1 MIDTSIVHTDYEK
14 FLSTKH
20 IFATNH
26 GIDPYPVN
34 EAMFDFQRDVTNWS
48 LKRGRAATFLDCGM
62 GKTLIEL
69 EWARQIS
76 KWTSLPVLI
85 FAPLAVA
92 EQTVREGKKFH
103 IPVTLCETQEDI
115 RPGVN
120 ITNYEKLKHFQS
132 LGLGGIVLDESSILK
147 SLDGKTRAAITEFAK
162 NIPYRLCATATPA
175 PNTHEELGQHAE
187 FLGVMTS
194 TEMLATFFVHDGG
207 DTSKWRLKG
216 HAQDAFWAWVAS
228 WAVVLRKPSDIGYS
242 DEKFILPPIHFH
254 EHIVKVENKST
265 ETLFPMEARGLQERL
280 GARRDSIADRVKA
293 CADIV
298 NKTSDQWLIWCGLN
312 NESEQLAKEITNAVE
327 VTGTDS
333 DKHKISTLL
342 AFTAGDV
349 SRVVTKGK
357 IWGLGTNLQCCS
369 HVALVGLSDSWEMFY
384 QIVRRC
390 WRFGQTQPVHVHI
403 FIAETEGAVL
413 SNIKR
418 KEADAAVMADGMLE
432 HMRTLMEREI
442 HQEHSVL
449 RSEYQTNVVTGEDWE
464 ARLGDVVPAMRAT
477 ADDSFDYSIF
487 SPPFASLYTYSA
499 SERDMGNCRTHEEF
513 FEHMRFLIPE
523 QLRTLKPGRLL
534 SFHCMNLPL
543 SKQNDGV
550 IGLRDFRGRLIAA
563 YEAAGF
569 IYHSE
574 AVIWKDPVTAMQRTK
589 ALGLL
594 HKQVVKDSCM
604 SRQGIPDYLVTM
616 RKPGVNEQPV
626 NGRFDR
632 YVGDDGTGPA
642 ATDETRFSIEVWQ
655 RYASPVWMDI
665 NPSDTLQRESARED
679 KDERHICPLQLQVIE
694 RGIELWTNPGDLVC
708 DPFGGIGS
716 TGVVTLRAGRRAFL
730 CELKASYFKQ
740 MVANLRQ
747 TENASVQPDLFSM
760 IEESEPLEAT
770 A

>member
-1 MIDTSIVHTDYEK
+1 MIDQYES
-14 FLSTKH
+14 FLKTKH

-34 EAMFDFQRDVTNWS
+34 EAMFDFQREVTNWS
-48 LKRGRAATFLDCGM
+48 LKRGRGATFLDCGM
-62 GKTLIEL
+62 GKTIIEL
-69 EWARQIS
+69 EWARQIA

-103 IPVTLCETQEDI
+103 IPVTLCETQDDI
-115 RPGVN
+115 KPGVN

-147 SLDGKTRAAITEFAK
+147 SLDGKTRAAITEFAR

-175 PNTHEELGQHAE
+175 PNDHTELGNHAE
-187 FLGVMTS
+187 LLGVMTM

-228 WAVVLRKPSDIGYS
+228 WAVVLRKPSDLGYC
-242 DEKFILPPIHFH
+242 DDKFILPPIHFH
-254 EHIVKVENKST
+254 EHVVKVENRSA
-265 ETLFPMEARGLQERL
+265 ETLFPMEAKTLQERL
-280 GARRDSIADRVKA
+280 GARRDSITERVAA
-293 CADIV
+293 CAEIINATDH
-298 NKTSDQWLIWCGLN
+298 QWLVWCNLN
-312 NESEQLAKEITNAVE
+312 NESKALAEQIDGAVEIT
-327 VTGTDS
+327 GSDS
-333 DKHKISTLL
+333 NDHKRDSIIGFIS
-342 AFTAGDV
+342 GKV
-349 SRVVTKGK
+349 NRVISKGS
-357 IWGLGTNLQCCS
+357 ICGFGLNLQNCS

-384 QIVRRC
+384 QMIRRC
-390 WRFGQTQPVHVHI
+390 WRFGQTEPVHIHI

-413 SNIKR
+413 ANIKR
-418 KEADAAVMADGMLE
+418 KEADAAVMADGMLQ

-442 HQEHSVL
+442 HQQNSVL
-449 RSEYQTNVVTGEDWE
+449 RCEYRTEIETGEGWI
-464 ARLGDVVPAMRAT
+464 ANLGDVVPAMRGQLSN
-477 ADDSFDYSIF
+477 SFDYSIF
-487 SPPFASLYTYSA
+487 SPPFANLYTYSA

-513 FEHMRFLIPE
+513 FDHMRFLIPE
-523 QLRTLKPGRLL
+523 QFRTLKPGRLL

-574 AVIWKDPVTAMQRTK
+574 VVIWKDPVTAMQRTK

-594 HKQVVKDSCM
+594 HKQVVKDSAM

-616 RKPGVNEQPV
+616 RKPGVNEEPV
-626 NGRFDR
+626 SGRFDH
-632 YVGDDGTGPA
+632 YIGDDGTGPS

-694 RGIELWTNPGDLVC
+694 RGIEIWTNPGDLVC

-716 TGVVTLRAGRRAFL
+716 TGVVALRTGRRAFL

-747 TENASVQPDLFSM
+747 SEKASVQPDLFSL
-760 IEESEPLEAT
+760 IEEPEALEAT